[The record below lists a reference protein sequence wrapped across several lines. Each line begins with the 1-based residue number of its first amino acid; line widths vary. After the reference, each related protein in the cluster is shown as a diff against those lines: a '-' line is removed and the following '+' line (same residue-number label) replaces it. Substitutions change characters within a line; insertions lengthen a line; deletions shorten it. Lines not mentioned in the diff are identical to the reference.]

1 MKTKGSFLSK
11 KYSLWAV
18 ALAALLAVGSPAFAQ
33 HGGGGHGGGG
43 GGGFHGGGGGGGF
56 HGGGGGG
63 HMGGGFSGGHAGGF
77 AGRGGGFAG
86 HAGGFAGRPG
96 GFGGHTGGFVGS
108 RPAFTGSRAFT
119 GGGVRYAP
127 HVGYSTGFRA
137 GVGAGAVSAHVA
149 GFAGRP
155 AYAGHP
161 GYGYGW
167 GRGGFGWHRPYWGGG
182 YWHGGYWPRAYY
194 GWSYP
199 WFLGVLP
206 AVYATYWWG
215 GVPYYYANDV
225 YYTWNS
231 GYNGY
236 VVTDPPPTDSGDDSG
251 SAGNGTYDS
260 AEPGGDV
267 QSNSYNSSGS
277 NVYAYPKDGQSDD
290 QQQTDRYECHKWAV
304 AQSGFDPTQTSR
316 ATGNSADYR
325 RAMTACLDGRGY
337 SAK

>member
-1 MKTKGSFLSK
+1 
-11 KYSLWAV
+11 V
-18 ALAALLAVGSPAFAQ
+18 
-33 HGGGGHGGGG
+33 H
-43 GGGFHGGGGGGGF
+43 
-56 HGGGGGG
+56 
-63 HMGGGFSGGHAGGF
+63 
-77 AGRGGGFAG
+77 
-86 HAGGFAGRPG
+86 
-96 GFGGHTGGFVGS
+96 
-108 RPAFTGSRAFT
+108 
-119 GGGVRYAP
+119 YAP

-149 GFAGRP
+149 GLSGRP

-182 YWHGGYWPRAYY
+182 YWRGGYWPRAYY

-225 YYTWNS
+225 YYTYNS

-236 VVTDPPPTDSGDDSG
+236 VVTDPPPTDSGDSDSG
-251 SAGNGTYDS
+251 AGNGTYS
-260 AEPGGDV
+260 AAEPGDV
-267 QSNSYNSSGS
+267 QSNNSGAGGSS
-277 NVYAYPKDGQSDD
+277 NVYAYPKDGQSDE
-290 QQQTDRYECHKWAV
+290 QQSTDRYECHRWAV

-316 ATGNSADYR
+316 ATGNSTDYR
-325 RAMTACLDGRGY
+325 RAMAACLDGRGY